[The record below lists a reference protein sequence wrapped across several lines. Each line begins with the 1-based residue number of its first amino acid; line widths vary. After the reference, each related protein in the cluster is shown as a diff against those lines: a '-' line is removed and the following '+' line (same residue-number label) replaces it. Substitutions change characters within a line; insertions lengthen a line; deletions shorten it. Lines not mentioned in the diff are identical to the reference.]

1 MTLLRFQVAFH
12 CLRARFSKG
21 SQICIKVLDFGPMAF
36 FLRRAD
42 CISMIG
48 LKKNAVGART
58 QETEAPRLQQ
68 EGPFNLIGFIY
79 VIFAQLSPQSSSLG

>member
-1 MTLLRFQVAFH
+1 
-12 CLRARFSKG
+12 
-21 SQICIKVLDFGPMAF
+21 
-36 FLRRAD
+36 
-42 CISMIG
+42 MIG